1 MSFAARASNNEGGR
15 TPFFFSGLWIPLSL
29 SQPPSLVSAF
39 QSIHGTPQLLPTPP
53 SAARRKWTRAD
64 AGKPRMPAKVALWS
78 AWQGTR
84 PLTLRLPATS
94 SLPRAP
100 VDAPRRP
107 LHASRPPTCS
117 RALLSLLQLTPERCP
132 TRPMLASLLWPARSS
147 FRSSSLSLAP

>member
-1 MSFAARASNNEGGR
+1 MMKGGE
-15 TPFFFSGLWIPLSL
+15 PHFSSLDSGFLPL
-29 SQPPSLVSAF
+29 SQPPSLPSAF
-39 QSIHGTPQLLPTPP
+39 QSIQGSPQLLPMPP
-53 SAARRKWTRAD
+53 PAARHKWTRAD

-84 PLTLRLPATS
+84 PLTPRPPTTS

-117 RALLSLLQLTPERCP
+117 RALLSLLQLAPERRP
-132 TRPMLASLLWPARSS
+132 ARPMLAPLLWPARSS
-147 FRSSSLSLAP
+147 SHSSSLSLAP